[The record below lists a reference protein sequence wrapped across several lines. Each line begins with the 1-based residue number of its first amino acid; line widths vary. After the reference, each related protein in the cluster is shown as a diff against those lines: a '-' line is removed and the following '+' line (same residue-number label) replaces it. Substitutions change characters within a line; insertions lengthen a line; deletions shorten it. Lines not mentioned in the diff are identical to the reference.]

1 MVLVSRGRSGNGT
14 GGVVAAHAP
23 PIDPYNLLLS
33 FSAFLALVQ
42 HKNEIPSQMKVEP
55 HHTQKLY
62 PTLESLSS

>member
-33 FSAFLALVQ
+33 FSAFLALVR
-42 HKNEIPSQMKVEP
+42 HTTRKKEKLKNKI
-55 HHTQKLY
+55 LA
-62 PTLESLSS
+62 

>member
-42 HKNEIPSQMKVEP
+42 HTTSKKEGLLKTKY
-55 HHTQKLY
+55 HHRWK
-62 PTLESLSS
+62 

>member
-33 FSAFLALVQ
+33 FSAFLALVR
-42 HKNEIPSQMKVEP
+42 HTTRKKEKLKNKILAQEVASQC
-55 HHTQKLY
+55 TQNL
-62 PTLESLSS
+62 